1 MENVNESVMDS
12 MHRKQD
18 DKEILHIRY
27 ATTSAALKLLLL
39 RLTGRGPGRCVF
51 EAGMTTADAPVVIH
65 ASDVALAL
73 PPAAI
78 SASEFDTF
86 C

>member
-1 MENVNESVMDS
+1 MRVMDS
-12 MHRKQD
+12 MHRKQNN
-18 DKEILHIRY
+18 KEVSHIRKRCY

-51 EAGMTTADAPVVIH
+51 EAGTTTADAPVVIH

-78 SASEFDTF
+78 SASEFDAF